1 MQRARHR
8 VYHTQQ
14 HPSHLL
20 LPLIESGSERE
31 TVEAPG

>member
-1 MQRARHR
+1 VH
-8 VYHTQQ
+8 HTQQ